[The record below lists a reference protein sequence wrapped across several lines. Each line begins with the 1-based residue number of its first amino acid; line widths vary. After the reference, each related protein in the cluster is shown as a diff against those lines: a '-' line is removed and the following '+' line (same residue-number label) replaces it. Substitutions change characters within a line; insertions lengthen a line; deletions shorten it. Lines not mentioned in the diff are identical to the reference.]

1 MIKTLRES
9 KARLSELVR
18 RAGKGE
24 EVIITVRGKPMAK
37 LGPVTPVYPVE
48 SSKEWLQELRALQ
61 TEYTTRNRSSD
72 EAWNDLRGDR
82 FS

>member
-18 RAGKGE
+18 RAGNGE
-24 EVIITVRGKPMAK
+24 EVIITVQGKPVAK
-37 LGPVTPVYPVE
+37 LGPVTPVYPE
-48 SSKEWLQELRALQ
+48 NTAEEWLQELKEIQAK
-61 TEYTTRNRSSD
+61 YTTRNASSD
-72 EAWNDLRGDR
+72 AAWNDLREDR